1 MLINFQYSNIYEVDQ
16 DKGPIYSLEKAIE
29 IAEENSIIRL
39 SQGVYTCDRPI
50 SKPGLT
56 IEQKDKDT

>member
-39 SQGVYTCDRPI
+39 S
-50 SKPGLT
+50 
-56 IEQKDKDT
+56 